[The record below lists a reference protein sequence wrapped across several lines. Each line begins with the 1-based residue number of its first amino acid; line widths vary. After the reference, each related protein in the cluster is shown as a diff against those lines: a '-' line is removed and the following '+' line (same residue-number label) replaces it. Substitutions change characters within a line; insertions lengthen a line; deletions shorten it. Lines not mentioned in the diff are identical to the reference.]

1 MCEAILTE
9 WIVVRSSGPDL
20 SDARGLAGLLRA
32 RRERPRDRPAA
43 EQRDERA
50 PLHSITSSARPDRGS
65 GMPSAFAVSRLRNSS
80 TFVPR
85 WTGSSLGFSPLTIRA
100 A

>member
-32 RRERPRDRPAA
+32 RRERPRRRAA
-43 EQRDERA
+43 EQRDELA
-50 PLHSITSSARPDRGS
+50 PLY
-65 GMPSAFAVSRLRNSS
+65 
-80 TFVPR
+80 
-85 WTGSSLGFSPLTIRA
+85 
-100 A
+100 

>member
-32 RRERPRDRPAA
+32 RRERPRRRAA
-43 EQRDERA
+43 EQRDELA
-50 PLHSITSSARPDRGS
+50 SPHSITSSAIESSVG
-65 GMPSAFAVSRLRNSS
+65 GMSMSSARR
-80 TFVPR
+80 
-85 WTGSSLGFSPLTIRA
+85 
-100 A
+100 

>member
-32 RRERPRDRPAA
+32 RPERPRSRRAA
-43 EQRDERA
+43 EQRDELA
-50 PLHSITSSARPDRGS
+50 PLY
-65 GMPSAFAVSRLRNSS
+65 
-80 TFVPR
+80 
-85 WTGSSLGFSPLTIRA
+85 
-100 A
+100 

>member
-32 RRERPRDRPAA
+32 RPERPRSRRAA
-43 EQRDERA
+43 EQRDELA
-50 PLHSITSSARPDRGS
+50 SPDSITSSAIESSVG
-65 GMPSAFAVSRLRNSS
+65 GMSMSSARR
-80 TFVPR
+80 
-85 WTGSSLGFSPLTIRA
+85 
-100 A
+100 